1 MQRAVGDVG
10 RDQIAWRYSRFLRL
24 ARDVVYDRP

>member
-10 RDQIAWRYSRFLRL
+10 RDQIAWRYSVFCAWRATLYM
-24 ARDVVYDRP
+24 AA